1 MLKGTLAQGK
11 VTFVNKGYNHFIDMD
26 DKSVSQWN
34 SIVSLAQDI
43 KLRPQ
48 SYSDKCK
55 GKIMA
60 TLFYEPSTRT
70 QMSFQA
76 AMIRLGGSIIG
87 FDNPGNSSVAKGE
100 NLKDTI
106 KIVSGYSDIL
116 VMRHSQEG
124 SAKAAAMNADCPVI
138 NAGDGGHLHPTQ
150 TLTDLLTL
158 KLELGRLDNLTI
170 GLCGDLKYGRTV
182 HTLLKALSCYPSNRF
197 ILISDPSLALPS
209 YIKDVLT
216 ARDCKFTEVSTIDE
230 VMPQL
235 DMLYMTRIQRER
247 FPSEEEYEKQKD
259 VYRLTKDKMQFAKKD
274 MIVMHPLPRVN
285 EIDVEVDDDP
295 RAAYFRQATN
305 GMYVRMALI
314 LNILNNTPKNKPLL
328 MGSIHKEV
336 RCTNPKCVTQTE
348 KYLPHSFVSYGGI
361 LICEYC
367 DERILLK

>member
-1 MLKGTLAQGK
+1 MY
-11 VTFVNKGYNHFIDMD
+11 YNHLIDMD
-26 DKSVSQWN
+26 DYSVSRWN
-34 SIVSLAQDI
+34 SIVNLAQDI
-43 KLRPQ
+43 KSRPE
-48 SYSDKCK
+48 SYADKCK

-87 FDNPGNSSVAKGE
+87 FDNPSNSSVAKGE

-106 KIVSGYSDIL
+106 KIVSTYSDVL
-116 VMRHSQEG
+116 VMRHTQEG
-124 SAKAAAMNADCPVI
+124 AARAATLCADCPVI

-158 KLELGRLDNLTI
+158 KTELGRLDGLTV

-182 HTLLKALSCYPSNRF
+182 HSLLKALSCYPNNKF
-197 ILISDPSLALPS
+197 ILISTESLALPS
-209 YIKDVLT
+209 YIKEVLS
-216 ARDCKFTEVSTIDE
+216 ARGCEYREVKTIDE
-230 VMPQL
+230 VLPEL

-247 FPSEEEYEKQKD
+247 FASEEEYERQKD
-259 VYRLTKDKMQFAKKD
+259 VYRLTKDKMQFARKD

-285 EIDVEVDDDP
+285 EIEVAVDDDP
-295 RAAYFRQATN
+295 RAAYFRQANN

-314 LNILNNTPKNKPLL
+314 LLTLETQPIKSPLL
-328 MGSIHKEV
+328 KGVIHNSAS
-336 RCTNPKCVTQTE
+336 CPNPKCITRTE
-348 KYLPHSFVSYGGI
+348 KYLPHSFKKYGDM

-367 DERILLK
+367 DERTLIN